1 MEECTIKLTA
11 PIMHGQNEITEL
23 TLRPITGKDMLGIKF
38 EFDTGGKMVVDADA
52 SFKLGYKLTGIPAPV
67 LSQMIAP
74 DVLNLSIELQ
84 SFLASGQWTGRS

>member
-38 EFDTGGKMVVDADA
+38 EFDTAGTMVVDADA

>member
-38 EFDTGGKMVVDADA
+38 EFDTAGKMVADA